1 MQLFK
6 DMNKDLFDW
15 FTKQFK
21 TNKQYIKYC
30 IHEIIILI
38 QFDNKSKYNYN
49 CSLAYCSLFLY
60 PKICF

>member
-6 DMNKDLFDW
+6 DMNKDLFDL

-30 IHEIIILI
+30 IHEYRM
-38 QFDNKSKYNYN
+38 KE
-49 CSLAYCSLFLY
+49 LF
-60 PKICF
+60 